1 MSTSLVRGA
10 TAGAVGTL
18 ALGGFALLR
27 NAALGHAPPYAARR
41 IASRL
46 LGRALHRPVRAR
58 VALVGSLGLRFTYG
72 PLLGL
77 VWARLRAALPAS
89 SLTRGLA
96 LGAGVWALEH
106 LTFPM
111 LRATS
116 PVHTWTRAEHALL
129 LAQTLLFGLS
139 TERCLTALEERAAA
153 RLLTSPGEWR
163 SAPPSPNG
171 Q

>member
-1 MSTSLVRGA
+1 MSASLVRGA

-46 LGRALHRPVRAR
+46 MGRTLHRTLRPSI
-58 VALVGSLGLRFTYG
+58 ALAGGLGLA
-72 PLLGL
+72 
-77 VWARLRAALPAS
+77 WARLREALPTAR
-89 SLTRGLA
+89 LPRGLL

-111 LRATS
+111 LRATA
-116 PVHTWTRAEHALL
+116 PARTWTLAEHSFL
-129 LAQTLLFGLS
+129 LAQALLFGLV
-139 TERCLTALEERAAA
+139 TERCLAALEGLAAERAVRAVA
-153 RLLTSPGEWR
+153 QPASRTGAL
-163 SAPPSPNG
+163 
-171 Q
+171 